1 MINTAINR
9 NISIYWWNYGKKTK
23 DFEGTYKEWFDKQEI
38 LITELNNRL
47 RFEVHFGSMSFT
59 MYLNKDYE
67 HSFNQ
72 IIKTC
77 LVHLGDK
84 AMLIDGFNRQYK
96 INWR

>member
-1 MINTAINR
+1 MIKTALNR
-9 NISIYWWNYGKKTK
+9 SITLYWWNHGKKTK
-23 DFEGTYKEWFDKQEI
+23 DFEGTYKEWFYKHKI
-38 LITELNNRL
+38 NCVELSNHL
-47 RFEVHFGSMSFT
+47 WFSGEFGNMKFIFK
-59 MYLNKDYE
+59 LNKDYE

-96 INWR
+96 INWK